1 MGSSNGYSS
10 PKTSS
15 SSSSSKTSSYES
27 SKVSP
32 VSSKAS
38 SYESSKSSSY
48 DSSKTSSARSNS
60 NRKSKTS
67 GKSELNKIQN
77 LMNKYFEVSQE
88 IEETEADLEALK
100 EKREE
105 IKKQILECPNADKFF
120 EMMGLTNQKK
130 NPKR

>member
-15 SSSSSKTSSYES
+15 SSSSSKASSYES
-27 SKVSP
+27 SKVRP

-48 DSSKTSSARSNS
+48 DSSKTSSARSDS
-60 NRKSKTS
+60 NRKSKTA
-67 GKSELNKIQN
+67 GKSELNKIKN
-77 LMNKYFEVSQE
+77 LMDKYFEVSQE
-88 IEETEADLEALK
+88 IEEAEADLEALK

-120 EMMGLTNQKK
+120 EMMGLTNPKK
-130 NPKR
+130 TPKR